1 MCENL
6 HELNPED
13 IQYEF
18 IQKSVKDFIADQS
31 IDWNQYS
38 LVIASDVD
46 NILALEISKKCSI
59 MN

>member
-13 IQYEF
+13 VQYEF

-38 LVIASDVD
+38 LLIASDVD

>member
-13 IQYEF
+13 VQYEF

-46 NILALEISKKCSI
+46 NILALEISKKSSI

>member
-13 IQYEF
+13 VQYEF